1 MVLTYLVLPASN
13 AGAGMSVDELTVPDI
28 FEVPLLGKAPVRSAA
43 ATELLMVVAGEEVGV
58 DDDEDDEGGSASV
71 VTTTPMFFVSPPLP
85 RRHRGRQLMP
95 AAVDWP
101 GMGLNPNNSILCWAQ
116 KNGTGI

>member
-1 MVLTYLVLPASN
+1 MVLTYLVLPVSN
-13 AGAGMSVDELTVPDI
+13 TGVGMSVDELPMPDI
-28 FEVPLLGKAPVRSAA
+28 FEVPLRGKVPVRSDRSAA

-71 VTTTPMFFVSPPLP
+71 VTTTPMFFASPPLP

-95 AAVDWP
+95 AAVGWP
-101 GMGLNPNNSILCWAQ
+101 GWDFKQ

>member
-1 MVLTYLVLPASN
+1 MVLTYLVLPVSN
-13 AGAGMSVDELTVPDI
+13 AGAGMSVDELTVPGI

-43 ATELLMVVAGEEVGV
+43 ATELLMVVAGEEIHGGV

-95 AAVDWP
+95 AAVGWP
-101 GMGLNPNNSILCWAQ
+101 GMGLNSNNS
-116 KNGTGI
+116 NGTGI

>member
-1 MVLTYLVLPASN
+1 MVLTYLVLPVSN
-13 AGAGMSVDELTVPDI
+13 TGAGMSVDELTVPGI
-28 FEVPLLGKAPVRSAA
+28 FEVPLGKAPVRSAA
-43 ATELLMVVAGEEVGV
+43 ATELLMVVAGEEVSV

-95 AAVDWP
+95 AAVGWP
-101 GMGLNPNNSILCWAQ
+101 GIGLNPNNS
-116 KNGTGI
+116 NGTGI